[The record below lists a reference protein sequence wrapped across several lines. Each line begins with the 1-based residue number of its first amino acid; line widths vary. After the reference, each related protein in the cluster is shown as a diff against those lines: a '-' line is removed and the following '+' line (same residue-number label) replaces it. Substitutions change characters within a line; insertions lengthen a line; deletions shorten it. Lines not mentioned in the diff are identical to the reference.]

1 MRDVLKKYF
10 GYEEFRP
17 LQEEI
22 IENVMAKKD
31 TLVIMPTGGGKS
43 LCYQLP
49 AILLEGL
56 TLVISPLIALMKD
69 QVDTLKANGVSAEF
83 INSSLQPDEIYEIQD
98 RARNGELKIL
108 YVAPERLSV
117 DSFGQ
122 FLKSVNVQ
130 LIAIDE
136 AHCISEWGHDFRPD
150 YRNLKK
156 LRKDFPDVPVI
167 ALTATATVKVRRDIV
182 EQLSLQDAKIFLR
195 SFNRENLTYYVQ
207 PKKGVFDQLMVLLEK
222 HKDQSVIIYCSS
234 RNTTEE
240 LAYDLRKEKFKASA
254 YHAGLD
260 QQKRSSTQ
268 EKFIRDEVD
277 IIVATIAF
285 GMGIDKPDVRL
296 VVHYDLPKSLEG
308 YYQETG
314 RAGRD
319 GLASDCVLFYSYGDK
334 MKQDYF
340 IRQITQE
347 NERLM
352 AEQKL
357 DQVIE
362 FSELQHC
369 RRGYLLKYFGED
381 WQAENCGNCDS
392 CMTPKEEI
400 DATEIS
406 YKILSAVIRTGER
419 FGANHV
425 VDVLLGKNTKK
436 IKELGHEDLPVFG
449 VEKKYEKEEIRHF
462 ITALLSLGFLVKND
476 GQYPTLRVSDLGK
489 ESLKYRQKIFLAKP
503 KNVKESVVKKQTVDL
518 DFDQTLFNKLKVF
531 RKELADQKNVP
542 PFVIF
547 SDVSLREMSHYLPLS
562 LESFSR
568 ITGVGAMKLTQY
580 GELFLM
586 IIQNYAQE
594 HGKEEIPIPMRQ
606 KDVKA
611 SHKLSQRVG
620 EDGLN
625 ERSKRSGSLQSSGS
639 TFQKT
644 KELFVQ
650 KLSLME
656 IAEQRGVNPGTIL
669 THLETLIEEGEQID
683 IAYLAM
689 DANRLR
695 QIRSA
700 FKEAGGFTLT
710 PVRRI
715 LGESFTYE
723 ELRLARVFIQMES
736 KIS

>member
-1 MRDVLKKYF
+1 MKKYF

-22 IENVMAKKD
+22 IENVLAKKD

-49 AILLEGL
+49 AIQLEGL

-83 INSSLQPDEIYEIQD
+83 INSSLQPEEIYEIQD

-122 FLKSVNVQ
+122 FLKKVNVQ

-136 AHCISEWGHDFRPD
+136 AHCISEWGHDFRPE

-156 LRKDFPDVPVI
+156 LRNDFPDVPVI
-167 ALTATATVKVRRDIV
+167 ALTATATIKVRRDIV
-182 EQLSLQDAKIFLR
+182 EQLHLQDAKIFLR
-195 SFNRENLTYYVQ
+195 SFNRENLTYFVQ

-222 HKDQSVIIYCSS
+222 HRDQSVIIYCSS

-240 LAYDLRKEKFKASA
+240 LAYDLRKEKFNASA

-268 EKFIRDEVD
+268 EKFIRDEIN

-319 GLASDCVLFYSYGDK
+319 GLASECVLFYSYGDK

-362 FSELQHC
+362 FCELQHC
-369 RRGYLLKYFGED
+369 RRGYLLKYFGEVWD
-381 WQAENCGNCDS
+381 TVNCANCDS

-425 VDVLLGKNTKK
+425 VDVLLGKGTKK
-436 IKELGHEDLPVFG
+436 VKEFGHDDLPVFG
-449 VEKKYEKEEIRHF
+449 VEKHYEKEEIRHF
-462 ITALLSLGFLVKND
+462 ITALLSLGFLAKND

-489 ESLKYRQKIFLAKP
+489 ESLKYRQKIFLSKP
-503 KNVKESVVKKQTVDL
+503 KNVKIAGTKKQTGDL
-518 DFDQTLFNKLKVF
+518 DFDQELFNKLKIF

-547 SDVSLREMSHYLPLS
+547 SDVSLREMSHYFPQS
-562 LESFSR
+562 LESFAR

-580 GELFLM
+580 GEQFLN
-586 IIQNYAQE
+586 IIQDYARIA
-594 HGKEEIPIPMRQ
+594 GKEEIVIPQRQ
-606 KDVKA
+606 KDMKA
-611 SHKLSQRVG
+611 GSSFERKAQSGKLHDSAST
-620 EDGLN
+620 
-625 ERSKRSGSLQSSGS
+625 ERRSQSSGT

-644 KELFVQ
+644 KELFLQ
-650 KLSLME
+650 KLTLVE
-656 IAEQRGVNPGTIL
+656 IAEQRGLNPGTVL
-669 THLETLIEEGEQID
+669 THLETLIEDGEQID
-683 IAYLAM
+683 IDHLALEPG
-689 DANRLR
+689 RLR

-710 PVRRI
+710 PVRKI

-723 ELRLARVFIQMES
+723 ELRLARVFIQMEKRVS
-736 KIS
+736 L